1 MPRIVIAD
9 DHPLLLEGLYNHLI
23 NLGYTKLSKATNGS
37 DALRLIHEVDANIA
51 ILDIEMPFM
60 DGLSIAKHCQEQN
73 SSTKFIILS
82 YHKEPEFI
90 VQAKSLNIAGY
101 ILKEDV
107 LSEIANCIKTIING
121 ERYYSKVFKILEEG
135 KVKSTI
141 DRIANLSPSERKIL
155 KLIAQSYSTRDISK
169 QLFISE
175 RTVEKHR
182 SNIIIKLNL
191 KGKTNSLFEWAIKNK
206 AFI

>member
-23 NLGYTKLSKATNGS
+23 KLGYTNLSKAVDGS
-37 DALRLIHEVDANIA
+37 EALRLIQEEQADIA

-60 DGLSIAKHCQEQN
+60 DGLSVAKHCQEQD
-73 SSTKFIILS
+73 STTKFIILS

-107 LSEIANCIKTIING
+107 LSEIANCIRTIIDG
-121 ERYYSKVFKILEEG
+121 EQYYSKVFKILEEG
-135 KVKSTI
+135 KVKTSLNLLE
-141 DRIANLSPSERKIL
+141 NLSPSELKIL

-191 KGKTNSLFEWAIKNK
+191 KGKTNSLFAWAIKNK
-206 AFI
+206 GVI